1 MKLEGSCHCQA
12 VRFTLESPHPYPFN
26 LCYCGICRKTSGGGG
41 FAINLGGDAA
51 TLRVT
56 GEDAIRVY
64 RAVFTNSSGK
74 TQESSAERRFCGRCG
89 SPLWLWDPR
98 WPELVHP
105 VASAIDT
112 ELPTPPER
120 THLMLGSKAG
130 WVEPALGP
138 RDLRFDGYP
147 EESIAEWHRRLGLV
161 R

>member
-1 MKLEGSCHCQA
+1 VKLEGSCHCRA

-26 LCYCGICRKTSGGGG
+26 VCYCGICRKTSGGGG
-41 FAINLGGDAA
+41 FAINLSGDAA
-51 TLRVT
+51 TLQVT

-64 RAVFTNSSGK
+64 RAVFTNSSGE
-74 TQESSAERRFCGRCG
+74 TEESSAERRFCGRCG

-147 EESIAEWHRRLGLV
+147 EESIAEWHRRLRLV

>member
-12 VRFTLESPHPYPFN
+12 VRFSLESAHPYPFN
-26 LCYCGICRKTSGGGG
+26 VCYCGICRKTAGGGG

-51 TLRVT
+51 TLQVS
-56 GEDAIRVY
+56 GEEAICVY
-64 RAVFTNSSGK
+64 RAVMANSAGE
-74 TQESSAERRFCGRCG
+74 THESSAERRFCGKCG

-105 VASAIDT
+105 IASAIDT

-120 THLMLGSKAG
+120 THLMLDSKAS
-130 WVEPALGP
+130 WVEVSSGP
-138 RDLRFDGYP
+138 HDLSFDGYP
-147 EESIAEWHRRLGLV
+147 EESIADWHRRLGLI